1 MSGGSPRLQKI
12 PAPRKGSRKKEPEE
26 QQQPEAQLTP
36 RISPLMGKETQ
47 PGDLLAY
54 LRMASHALGASMAL
68 ESGRLYIDELQAALD
83 GVARCLDAVREGD
96 AAGGGRAGS
105 RGGTTYGRP
114 RAEPSARG
122 APPPAADA
130 KDDAPGRAPERPRS
144 REQAAPMTQHEAQAI
159 YSSRQT
165 NNINLHA
172 EDGHHFHQEK
182 AVTKYSHAMAQLGY
196 VFDQWF
202 SHRLTQFLA
211 MIVLALL
218 ITAAGGLGL
227 WLVGDAKDVQQGTW
241 NAWTRRTAREER
253 ANVRKAPI
261 SAACR
266 SFRPIFGRAII
277 PRSGLDVVS
286 GTRARGTP
294 ASNLRRYMADPGSH
308 AGVRGTGPQVVAITV
323 TILGVLLMAAILG
336 FIVEAIQA
344 KMEELKSGLSRVVE
358 SGHTLILGWTHE
370 TVMVIEEICIANESE
385 GGGIIVV
392 LADMHKQEMEMD
404 MAMQLGGH
412 VQARK
417 RLRGTK
423 VVLRSGSPMLVPDL
437 AKVSATE
444 ARATLI
450 LAEPGLADLAD
461 AHTLRCT
468 LALLS
473 LPNLSGHVVAEMR
486 DLDNEPLV
494 RLVGGELIE
503 TLTSHDILGR
513 LMLMSAREPG
523 LASVYATVLG
533 FVGDEFYAAHWPEL
547 VGVAWREVA
556 FRFRTAIPIG
566 IRTLDDQL
574 ILNPPGD
581 RVLEEGDEIVVLA
594 EDNDTYA
601 PGERVVVETGPPPVQ
616 DVPPKQKEMILCCGW
631 RRDIRD
637 ILKQLDKQV
646 APGSELHM
654 MSDTI
659 PINERNAFLRAAGL
673 DVRRE
678 LTNLR
683 IVHFDGNTAMR
694 RSLEALPIAEYDS
707 CMIFADQAM
716 ETEMMHSDSH
726 VGTRRLP
733 GTSPRRDR
741 AATRRS
747 SRRCSSSARS
757 SGSSCS
763 ARRASTRRRRGRRTS
778 RRWP

>member
-26 QQQPEAQLTP
+26 QRQPEAQLTP

-83 GVARCLDAVREGD
+83 GVARCL
-96 AAGGGRAGS
+96 GGR
-105 RGGTTYGRP
+105 
-114 RAEPSARG
+114 RA
-122 APPPAADA
+122 
-130 KDDAPGRAPERPRS
+130 GRAAARS

-211 MIVLALL
+211 MIFLALL

-241 NAWTRRTAREER
+241 NAWT
-253 ANVRKAPI
+253 
-261 SAACR
+261 
-266 SFRPIFGRAII
+266 
-277 PRSGLDVVS
+277 
-286 GTRARGTP
+286 
-294 ASNLRRYMADPGSH
+294 YMADPGSH

-547 VGVAWREVA
+547 
-556 FRFRTAIPIG
+556 
-566 IRTLDDQL
+566 
-574 ILNPPGD
+574 
-581 RVLEEGDEIVVLA
+581 
-594 EDNDTYA
+594 
-601 PGERVVVETGPPPVQ
+601 

-637 ILKQLDKQV
+637 ILLQLDKQV
-646 APGSELHM
+646 ARGSELHM

-659 PINERNAFLRAAGL
+659 PLEDRNRYLKDSGL
-673 DVRRE
+673 DVDKDMH
-678 LTNLR
+678 NLK
-683 IVHFDGNTAMR
+683 IVHFMGNTAMR
-694 RSLEALPIAEYDS
+694 RCLESLPIAEYDS
-707 CMIFADQAM
+707 CMILADQSFEAQ
-716 ETEMMHSDSH
+716 MMQSDSH
-726 VGTRRLP
+726 VIASLLQLREIQKEWAHEVSDPHGDALAAA
-733 GTSPRRDR
+733 SDAR
-741 AATRRS
+741 ARATRRS
-747 SRRCSSSARS
+747 IMNDLKLRQQTGGGGMSKSKRALTQRLQLAMPTICEVLDPRTPVPNSTTALGGPDQTSLARS
-757 SGSSCS
+757 H
-763 ARRASTRRRRGRRTS
+763 RS
-778 RRWP
+778 RFG

>member
-1 MSGGSPRLQKI
+1 MSGGRPRLQKI

-83 GVARCLDAVREGD
+83 GVARCLDAG
-96 AAGGGRAGS
+96 
-105 RGGTTYGRP
+105 
-114 RAEPSARG
+114 
-122 APPPAADA
+122 
-130 KDDAPGRAPERPRS
+130 DAPGRAPERPRS

-241 NAWTRRTAREER
+241 NAWT
-253 ANVRKAPI
+253 
-261 SAACR
+261 
-266 SFRPIFGRAII
+266 
-277 PRSGLDVVS
+277 
-286 GTRARGTP
+286 
-294 ASNLRRYMADPGSH
+294 YMADPGSH

-637 ILKQLDKQV
+637 ILLQLDKQV
-646 APGSELHM
+646 ARGSELHM

-659 PINERNAFLRAAGL
+659 PLEDRNRYLKDSGL
-673 DVRRE
+673 DVDKDMH
-678 LTNLR
+678 NLK
-683 IVHFDGNTAMR
+683 IVHFMGNTAMR
-694 RSLEALPIAEYDS
+694 RCLESLPIAEYDS
-707 CMIFADQAM
+707 CMILADQSFEAQ
-716 ETEMMHSDSH
+716 MMQSDSH
-726 VGTRRLP
+726 VIASLLQLREIQKEWAHEASDPHGDALAAA
-733 GTSPRRDR
+733 SDAR
-741 AATRRS
+741 ARATRRS
-747 SRRCSSSARS
+747 IMNDLKLRQQTGGGGMSKSKRALTQRLQLAMPTICEVLDPRTPVPNSTTALGGPDQTSLARS
-757 SGSSCS
+757 H
-763 ARRASTRRRRGRRTS
+763 RS
-778 RRWP
+778 RFG